1 MYRYK
6 ENSLRYRDS
15 CLGSSPERPQDPGVS
30 HQEDP
35 DRSLSYSSY
44 RPWSPSSLVL
54 WHPPAIFF
62 LHTLLLSVL
71 YCFFLFVC
79 LQITIQTYVT
89 VGKTMDLESQVP
101 VLFTGHVTW
110 ASRFA
115 HLMLSFLTDE
125 TEVVSLR
132 RVEGPLCSPV
142 GWSVTHSVSST
153 SSSKRAS
160 SALWFH
166 LVSENVGS
174 GGDC

>member
-115 HLMLSFLTDE
+115 HLMLSFPNWWNGGGVSASGRGAAVLSSG
-125 TEVVSLR
+125 VV
-132 RVEGPLCSPV
+132 CD
-142 GWSVTHSVSST
+142 
-153 SSSKRAS
+153 
-160 SALWFH
+160 ALGKLD
-166 LVSENVGS
+166 LVF
-174 GGDC
+174 